1 MIFKFKGIDSSG
13 KGLSDKI
20 EAASLVEAKSKLKAK
35 KIIYQSISED
45 TPSFFEGLEFSRKYK
60 IPAKEL
66 SALSRELSMYI
77 RSGISIVS
85 ALKIVQTH
93 YQNNKKMALFLST
106 VSTHLDEGKNFFTAL
121 DTQSIV
127 ILPEFFKQSIKVS
140 ESGGILDE
148 VLLEL
153 SRFLKEQDRINK
165 EIKGAFAYPSF
176 MIIIS
181 LLMISFMLAFVVPQ
195 ITGIFESM
203 DQELPTATKVV
214 IAMGDFFNDNF
225 TTILGLIFVFVS
237 AFMFFMKKS
246 HVFAYA
252 VHKLI
257 LKLPLFGEIAQKSE
271 LARFSYIASLLVRS
285 GVPFVQTINLSAN
298 ILNNLVLKELFVG
311 ASKKVVEGKLLSNAL
326 NDSKTKIDYAFIQSI
341 ALGEETSQ
349 VESVLT
355 NVSELYFEEN
365 RDKIST
371 LLTLL
376 EPALMLFVGGSIGF
390 IVAAML
396 LPIFSMSVG

>member
-1 MIFKFKGIDSSG
+1 MIYKFKGIDAEG
-13 KGLSDKI
+13 KKVSDKF
-20 EAASLVEAKSKLKAK
+20 EALSLDEAKKKLKAK
-35 KIIYQSISED
+35 KIIYQSITED
-45 TPSFFEGLEFSRKYK
+45 SPSVFSSLDFGMKYT
-60 IPAKEL
+60 IPPKEL
-66 SALSRELSMYI
+66 AALSRELSMYI
-77 RSGISIVS
+77 RSGINIVS

-93 YQNNKKMALFLST
+93 YDKNKKMKLFLKT

-121 DTQSIV
+121 ESQTVV

-181 LLMISFMLAFVVPQ
+181 LVMIAFMLTFVVPQ

-203 DQELPTATKVV
+203 GQELPKPTQVV
-214 IAMGDFFNDNF
+214 IAMGDFFNNNF
-225 TTILGLIFVFVS
+225 KTILAVIFVFVS
-237 AFMFFMKKS
+237 VFIILMKKS
-246 HVFAYA
+246 YGFAYG
-252 VHKLI
+252 VHKII
-257 LKLPLFGEIAQKSE
+257 LKIPLFGEIAQKSE
-271 LARFSYIASLLVRS
+271 LARFSYIASLLTRS
-285 GVPFVQTINLSAN
+285 GVPFVQTVNMSAN
-298 ILNNLVLKELFVG
+298 ILNNLVIKELFVN
-311 ASKKVVEGKLLSNAL
+311 ASKKVVEGNLLSKSL
-326 NDSKTKIDYAFIQSI
+326 RESRTKIDNAFVQSI

-349 VESVLT
+349 IENVLT
-355 NVSELYFEEN
+355 NISELYFEEN
-365 RDKIST
+365 RDKISM

-396 LPIFSMSVG
+396 LPIFSMSIS

>member
-1 MIFKFKGIDSSG
+1 MIYKYKGIDAQGG
-13 KGLSDKI
+13 KLSDKV
-20 EAASLVEAKSKLKAK
+20 EALSLEEAKSKLKAK
-35 KIIYQSISED
+35 NIIYERISED
-45 TPSFFEGLEFSRKYK
+45 TPAFYESFNFSRKYK
-60 IPAKEL
+60 IPSKEL
-66 SALSRELSMYI
+66 AGLSRELSMYI

-85 ALKIVQTH
+85 ALKIVQSH
-93 YQNNKKMALFLST
+93 YENNKKMKLFLTT
-106 VSTHLDEGKNFFTAL
+106 VSTYLNEGKDFYTAL
-121 DTQSIV
+121 ESQTVV

-140 ESGGILDE
+140 ENGGILDE

-176 MIIIS
+176 MVIIS

-203 DQELPTATKVV
+203 DQELPMPTQVV
-214 IAMGDFFNDNF
+214 IAMGDFFNNNF
-225 TTILGLIFVFVS
+225 TLILAFIFIAVS
-237 AFMFFMKKS
+237 IFMVLMKKS
-246 HVFAYA
+246 YRFAYFI
-252 VHKLI
+252 HKMI

-271 LARFSYIASLLVRS
+271 LARFSYIASLLTRS
-285 GVPFVQTINLSAN
+285 GVPFVQTINLSSN
-298 ILNNLVLKELFVG
+298 ILNNLVLKELFSG
-311 ASKKVVEGKLLSNAL
+311 AAKKVVEGKLLSSAL
-326 NDSKTKIDYAFIQSI
+326 NDSSTKIDYAFIQSI

-349 VESVLT
+349 VENVLT

-365 RDKIST
+365 RDKISM

-396 LPIFSMSVG
+396 LPIFSMSIN

>member
-1 MIFKFKGIDSSG
+1 MIFKYKGIDSQG
-13 KGLSDKI
+13 KKVSDRVEALSLD
-20 EAASLVEAKSKLKAK
+20 EAKSKIKAK
-35 KIIYQSISED
+35 GIIYQSLLED
-45 TPSFFEGLEFSRKYK
+45 TPAFYEKFEFGGKYK
-60 IPAKEL
+60 VPAKEL
-66 SALSRELSMYI
+66 ASLSRELSMYI

-93 YQNNKKMALFLST
+93 YASNKKMELFLVT
-106 VSTHLDEGKNFFTAL
+106 VSTHLDEGQNFYSAL
-121 DTQSIV
+121 EAQTIV
-127 ILPEFFKQSIKVS
+127 ELPAFFKESIKVS

-153 SRFLKEQDRINK
+153 SRFLKEQDRIHK
-165 EIKGAFAYPSF
+165 EIKGAFTYPSF

-181 LLMISFMLAFVVPQ
+181 LVMIAFMLTFVVPQ

-203 DQELPTATKVV
+203 DQELPMPTQFV
-214 IAMGDFFNDNF
+214 IAAGDFFSNNF
-225 TTILGLIFVFVS
+225 QILLAIIFAVIVTFVTL
-237 AFMFFMKKS
+237 KKK
-246 HVFAYA
+246 VYAFAYG
-252 VHKLI
+252 VDKFI
-257 LKLPLFGEIAQKSE
+257 LTLPLFGSIAQKSE
-271 LARFSYIASLLVRS
+271 LARFSYIASLLTRS

-298 ILNNLVLKELFVG
+298 ILNNRVIKELFVG
-311 ASKKVVEGKLLSNAL
+311 ASKKVVEGKLLSKAL
-326 NDSKTKIDYAFIQSI
+326 NESTTKIDNAFVQSI

-349 VESVLT
+349 LENVLT

-365 RDKIST
+365 RDKISL

-396 LPIFSMSVG
+396 LPIFSMSIH

>member
-1 MIFKFKGIDSSG
+1 MIFKFKGIDHEG
-13 KGLSDKI
+13 KRVSNKI
-20 EAASLVEAKSKLKAK
+20 EATSLLEAKNKLKVK
-35 KIIYQSISED
+35 KIIYQSIDED
-45 TPSFFEGLEFSRKYK
+45 TLAFYEKFDFSPKYK
-60 IPAKEL
+60 VPAKEL
-66 SALSRELSMYI
+66 SSLSRELSMYI

-93 YQNNKKMALFLST
+93 YENNKKMKLFINT
-106 VSTHLDEGKNFFTAL
+106 VSTYLNEGKDFFTAL
-121 DTQSIV
+121 ESQSVV

-148 VLLEL
+148 VLMEL
-153 SRFLKEQDRINK
+153 SRFLKEQNKINK
-165 EIKGAFAYPSF
+165 EIKAAFAYPTF
-176 MIIIS
+176 MIIVS

-203 DQELPTATKVV
+203 HQELPTPTKVV
-214 IAMGDFFNDNF
+214 IAMGDFFNNNF
-225 TTILGLIFVFVS
+225 TIILALIFIFT
-237 AFMFFMKKS
+237 ALFITLMKKS
-246 HVFAYA
+246 YGFAYG

-257 LKLPLFGEIAQKSE
+257 LKIPLFGEIAQKSE
-271 LARFSYIASLLVRS
+271 LARFSYIASLLTRS
-285 GVPFVQTINLSAN
+285 GVPFVQTIKLSAN
-298 ILNNLVLKELFVG
+298 ILNNLVLKEIFSS
-311 ASKKVVEGKLLSNAL
+311 AAKKVVEGKLLSSAL
-326 NDSKTKIDYAFIQSI
+326 NDSKTKIDYAFIQSV

-355 NVSELYFEEN
+355 NIAELYFEEN
-365 RDKIST
+365 RDKISM

-396 LPIFSMSVG
+396 LPIFSMSIS

>member
-1 MIFKFKGIDSSG
+1 MIFKYKGINSEG
-13 KGLSDKI
+13 KRVSDKL
-20 EAASLVEAKSKLKAK
+20 EADSLDEAKSKIKAK
-35 KIIYQSISED
+35 KIIYQSLKEESPAFYENIN
-45 TPSFFEGLEFSRKYK
+45 FSSRYK
-60 IPAKEL
+60 IPPKEL
-66 SALSRELSMYI
+66 SSLSRELSMYI

-85 ALKIVQTH
+85 AIKIVQTH
-93 YQNNKKMALFLST
+93 YDNNKKMKLFLST
-106 VSTHLDEGKNFFTAL
+106 VSTYLNEGKDFYTAL
-121 DTQSIV
+121 ESQGVV
-127 ILPEFFKQSIKVS
+127 ILPEFFKQSIRVS

-153 SRFLKEQDRINK
+153 SRFLKEQEAINR
-165 EIKGAFAYPSF
+165 EIKAAFAYPSF
-176 MIIIS
+176 MIVVS

-203 DQELPTATKVV
+203 NQELPLPTQVV
-214 IAMGDFFNDNF
+214 IAMGDFFNNNF
-225 TTILGLIFVFVS
+225 TLILALIF
-237 AFMFFMKKS
+237 AFAAAFTVLMKKS
-246 HVFAYA
+246 YTFAYI

-257 LKLPLFGEIAQKSE
+257 LRVPLFGVIAQKSE

-298 ILNNLVLKELFVG
+298 ILNNLVLKELFVD

-326 NDSKTKIDYAFIQSI
+326 MGSTTKIDYAFVQAI

-349 VESVLT
+349 VENVLT
-355 NVSELYFEEN
+355 NISELYFEEN
-365 RDKIST
+365 RDKIGL

-396 LPIFSMSVG
+396 LPIFSMSIS

>member
-1 MIFKFKGIDSSG
+1 LIFKYKGINEFG
-13 KGLSDKI
+13 KNVRDKL
-20 EAASLVEAKSKLKAK
+20 EATTLDEAKSKLKSNS
-35 KIIYQSISED
+35 IILQTIEEE
-45 TPSFFEGLEFSRKYK
+45 TPSVFANINFSRKYK
-60 IPAKEL
+60 IPPKEL
-66 SALSRELSMYI
+66 SSLSRELSMYI
-77 RSGISIVS
+77 RSGITIVS
-85 ALKIVQTH
+85 AIKIVQTH
-93 YQNNKKMALFLST
+93 YESNKKMKLFLTT

-121 DTQSIV
+121 DAQEV
-127 ILPEFFKQSIKVS
+127 VELPPFFIQSIKVS
-140 ESGGILDE
+140 ENGGILDE

-153 SRFLKEQDRINK
+153 SRFLKEQEAINK

-176 MIIIS
+176 MIVIS

-203 DQELPTATKVV
+203 DQELPTPTKVV

-225 TTILGLIFVFVS
+225 TTMLMLMFMSVAS
-237 AFMFFMKKS
+237 FMFMMKKS
-246 HVFAYA
+246 HNFAYG
-252 VHKLI
+252 VHKIL
-257 LKLPLFGEIAQKSE
+257 LKLPLFGEIIEKSE

-298 ILNNLVLKELFVG
+298 ILNNLVLKELFVA
-311 ASKKVVEGKLLSNAL
+311 ASKKVVEGKLLSSAL
-326 NDSKTKIDYAFIQSI
+326 NASSIKIDNAFIQSI

-349 VESVLT
+349 LQNVLT
-355 NVSELYFEEN
+355 NTSELYFEEN
-365 RDKIST
+365 RDKIAM

-376 EPALMLFVGGSIGF
+376 EPSLMLFVGGSIGF

>member
-1 MIFKFKGIDSSG
+1 MIFKYKGINAEG
-13 KGLSDKI
+13 KKVSDKI
-20 EAASLVEAKSKLKAK
+20 EAISLVEAKQKLKAS
-35 KIIYQSISED
+35 KIIYQSVNED
-45 TPSFFEGLEFSRKYK
+45 SPSLFANFDFSRKYK
-60 IPAKEL
+60 IPPKEL
-66 SALSRELSMYI
+66 SSLSRELSMYI
-77 RSGISIVS
+77 RSGITIVS

-93 YQNNKKMALFLST
+93 YDNNKKMKLFLST
-106 VSTHLDEGKNFFTAL
+106 ISTHLDEGKNFFTAL
-121 DTQSIV
+121 ETQTIV
-127 ILPEFFKQSIKVS
+127 ELPAFYKQSIKVS

-181 LLMISFMLAFVVPQ
+181 LVMIAFMLTFVVPQ
-195 ITGIFESM
+195 ITGIFEQM
-203 DQELPTATKVV
+203 GQELPTPTKVV
-214 IAMGDFFNDNF
+214 IAMGDFFNENF
-225 TTILGLIFVFVS
+225 KLILVLIFATVA
-237 AFMFFMKKS
+237 AFMFAMKQS
-246 HVFAYA
+246 YIFAYS
-252 VHKLI
+252 VHKII
-257 LKLPLFGEIAQKSE
+257 LKMPLFGEITQKSE
-271 LARFSYIASLLVRS
+271 LARFSYIASLLTRS
-285 GVPFVQTINLSAN
+285 GVPFVQTVNLSAN

-311 ASKKVVEGKLLSNAL
+311 ASKKVVEGKLLSSAL
-326 NDSKTKIDYAFIQSI
+326 NSSKTKIDHSFVQSI

-349 VESVLT
+349 LENVLT

-365 RDKIST
+365 RDKISM

-396 LPIFSMSVG
+396 LPIFSMSIS

>member
-1 MIFKFKGIDSSG
+1 MIFKYKGIDASG
-13 KGLSDKI
+13 KKVSDKI
-20 EAASLVEAKSKLKAK
+20 EAASLEEVKSKLKAK
-35 KIIYQSISED
+35 KIIYQSIDED
-45 TPSFFEGLEFSRKYK
+45 AASFFENLDFSRKYK
-60 IPAKEL
+60 IPPKEL
-66 SALSRELSMYI
+66 AGLSRELSMYI
-77 RSGISIVS
+77 RSGISIVA

-93 YQNNKKMALFLST
+93 YEKNKKMALFLST
-106 VSTHLDEGKNFFTAL
+106 VSTHLNEGKNFYTAL
-121 DTQSIV
+121 DTQTVV

-148 VLLEL
+148 VLMEL

-203 DQELPTATKVV
+203 DQELPAPTQVV
-214 IAMGDFFNDNF
+214 IAMGDFFNNNF
-225 TTILGLIFVFVS
+225 TTILAVIFVGVS
-237 AFMFFMKKS
+237 LFMLLMNKNYSFR
-246 HVFAYA
+246 YYI
-252 VHKLI
+252 HKLI
-257 LKLPLFGEIAQKSE
+257 LKLPLFGEIALKSE
-271 LARFSYIASLLVRS
+271 LARFSYIASLLTRS

-298 ILNNLVLKELFVG
+298 ILNNLVLKELFVSS
-311 ASKKVVEGKLLSNAL
+311 AKKVVEGKLLSNAL

-349 VESVLT
+349 VENVLT

-365 RDKIST
+365 RDKISM